1 MIGIHEVGASVP
13 EFSSGSE
20 QELASLREQFGREH
34 CVRLG
39 GFLDPQLFER
49 IVCGVEEASFYE
61 RSHGRI
67 GLEGCM
73 EANSTLATLL
83 LAANDPRLFGVIREI
98 TGCGPIGC
106 FDGRVYRM
114 APASDHHDSWHSDV
128 ADSRMIAMS
137 VNLTRRPYEGG
148 VLQIRETD
156 SEQILHEESAPDP
169 GDAIIFRLDESLRHR
184 VTAVEGEVPRTA
196 FAGWFKSRPSFA
208 EVLRGT
214 GWSA

>member
-1 MIGIHEVGASVP
+1 MIGIRDVGASAS

-20 QELASLREQFGREH
+20 QELAGLRERFDREH

-39 GFLDPQLFER
+39 GFLEPELFER
-49 IVCGVEEASFYE
+49 IVSGVEEASFYE

-73 EANSTLATLL
+73 EANSTLSTLL

-106 FDGRVYRM
+106 FDGRVYRL
-114 APASDHHDSWHSDV
+114 APDSEHHDSWHSDM
-128 ADSRMIAMS
+128 ADNRMIAMS
-137 VNLTRRPYEGG
+137 VNLSRRPYEGG

-156 SEQILHEESAPDP
+156 SEEILHDEPAPDP

-184 VTAVEGEVPRTA
+184 VTAVDGEVPRTA
-196 FAGWFKSRPSFA
+196 FAGWFKSRPTFA
-208 EVLRGT
+208 EVLRGA

>member
-1 MIGIHEVGASVP
+1 MIGIRGVSATAP

-20 QELASLREQFGREH
+20 EELAELRASFEREH
-34 CVRLG
+34 CVRMRS
-39 GFLDPQLFER
+39 FLDPGLFDG
-49 IVCGVEEASFYE
+49 IVRGVERARFYE

-83 LAANDPRLFGVIREI
+83 LAANDKRLFGVIREI

-106 FDGRVYRM
+106 FDGRVYRLS
-114 APASDHHDSWHSDV
+114 PTSGHHDSWHSDV
-128 ADSRMIAMS
+128 ADNRMIAMS
-137 VNLTRRPYEGG
+137 LNLSTEPYQGG
-148 VLQIRETD
+148 VLQIRERD
-156 SEQILHEESAPDP
+156 SEKVLHEEPSPDP
-169 GDAIIFRLDESLRHR
+169 GDAIIFRLGESLRHR
-184 VTAVEGEVPRTA
+184 VTAVDGDVARTA

-208 EVLRGT
+208 AVLKGA